1 MIPRSLHI
9 GAWLLVALAV
19 LAVAAPLALPDPDR
33 VDYTAELTAPGA
45 AHPLGTDQLGRD
57 LAARLAAGARTTLGS
72 VGAVWLV
79 SVAVGLFAGTLGALA
94 GRLGEQVVARVV
106 DLALAL
112 PQTVVALAI
121 AGALGP
127 GLWQLVLAMSAT
139 AWAPT
144 ARLAHTYVHAA
155 RERPDVIAARMAGIG
170 PVRAMCAH
178 VLPGAAARV
187 VVVATLGVGQLIL
200 SLAALSFLG
209 LGAAP
214 PTAEWGRMLA
224 DSRHDVI
231 AAPWLI
237 IVPTT
242 AIFLAVTAVSLV
254 ADGARERVDPGR
266 RAWPRF

>member
-1 MIPRSLHI
+1 MRSRSLHI
-9 GAWLLVALAV
+9 GAWLLVAIAV
-19 LAVAAPLALPDPDR
+19 IALAAPLLLPDPDR

-45 AHPLGTDQLGRD
+45 GHLLGTDQLGRD
-57 LAARLAAGARTTLGS
+57 LAARLASGARTTLGS

-79 SVAVGLFAGTLGALA
+79 SVAVGLFAGTVSALA
-94 GRLGEQVVARVV
+94 GRLGHEIIARIV
-106 DLALAL
+106 DVALAL

-121 AGALGP
+121 AGAIGP
-127 GLWQLVLAMSAT
+127 GMWQLVLAMSAT

-170 PVRAMCAH
+170 RVRAMAAH
-178 VLPGAAARV
+178 VLPAASARV

-209 LGAAP
+209 LGAQP

-237 IVPTT
+237 IAPT
-242 AIFLAVTAVSLV
+242 AAVFLAVTAVSLI
-254 ADGARERVDPGR
+254 ADGARERVDLGSR
-266 RAWPRF
+266 TWPRF

>member
-1 MIPRSLHI
+1 MI
-9 GAWLLVALAV
+9 
-19 LAVAAPLALPDPDR
+19 AVAAPLLLPDPDR
-33 VDYTAELTAPGA
+33 VDYTAKLAPPGA
-45 AHPLGTDQLGRD
+45 THLLGTDRLGRD

-79 SVAVGLFAGTLGALA
+79 SVAIGLLAGTLSALA
-94 GRLGEQVVARVV
+94 GRLAHETVARVV
-106 DLALAL
+106 DVALAL
-112 PQTVVALAI
+112 PQTVVALAV
-121 AGALGP
+121 AGAIGP
-127 GLWQLVLAMSAT
+127 GMWQLVFAMSAT

-155 RERPDVIAARMAGIG
+155 RERPDVLAARMAGIG
-170 PVRAMCAH
+170 TVRAMAAH
-178 VLPGAAARV
+178 VLPGASARV

-209 LGAAP
+209 LGAQP

-237 IVPTT
+237 IAPTT
-242 AIFLAVTAVSLV
+242 AVFLAVTAVSLL
-254 ADGARERVDPGR
+254 ADGAREHIDPGSR
-266 RAWPRF
+266 SWPRF